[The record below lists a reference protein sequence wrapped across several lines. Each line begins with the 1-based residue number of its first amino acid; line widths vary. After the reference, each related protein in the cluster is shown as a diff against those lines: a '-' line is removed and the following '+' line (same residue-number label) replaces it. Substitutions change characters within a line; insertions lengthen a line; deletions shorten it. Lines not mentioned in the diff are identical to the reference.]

1 MMEYFE
7 TLKELVHSMLNN
19 VVFNDKRQV
28 RGAKVKL
35 WEIQKT
41 VTIIILM
48 DQLILMDRHK
58 LQVAI

>member
-1 MMEYFE
+1 MEYFE
-7 TLKELVHSMLNN
+7 ALKELVHTMVNN

-41 VTIIILM
+41 VTIIILKN
-48 DQLILMDRHK
+48 QLILLDWHK